1 MRFVSTRGDA
11 SVGLDE
17 ALVKGIADDGG
28 LFVPVDLPTFSVTD
42 FDDGPCAANQS
53 WQHRYPDVV
62 GQFVQ
67 PVIAYAVRYESFVI
81 SA

>member
-28 LFVPVDLPTFSVTD
+28 LFIPVDLPTFSVTD
-42 FDDGPCAANQS
+42 FDDAHTIPEIAAILLRPFFLGLFA
-53 WQHRYPDVV
+53 H
-62 GQFVQ
+62 
-67 PVIAYAVRYESFVI
+67 
-81 SA
+81 